1 MPTHILGIRH
11 HGVGSAKKVAER
23 LQQIKPDIILIEGP
37 PEITEMLKHIG
48 KKDLVPPVA
57 LMVYNSKIPATS
69 TFYPFADFSPEWVA
83 AKYANKNKIPVRA
96 MDLPAA
102 ISFKIQENE
111 HKALQKKAEELAT
124 KMEENPEAIALEEV
138 QKAPKP
144 IKDPLS
150 YMAEASGFRSGED
163 WWEHQFE
170 KVSATPAEEHF
181 EAVHLTMKTLRDE
194 NILSSLDE
202 ENVAREAYM
211 RDIIQAVQL
220 ELYNNIVVVCG
231 AWHGPELYDIDDKI
245 KEDQKVLK
253 KLPKS
258 KIDIAC
264 TWIPWTN
271 GRLSMFSGYGAGLR
285 SPGWYEHQ
293 WNKLED
299 MEVEWLSKVATAFR
313 ADGVDISTAHVLET
327 YRLAHALAALRN
339 KSHISLEE
347 LNESIHTVMC
357 MGDSILFELIKKK
370 IIVGE
375 KLGKIPDEL
384 PKVPLQ
390 KDFETTAKSLR
401 LTMSAMEK
409 KFALDLRK
417 PLDLKRSI
425 FFHRL
430 ELLELNWATR
440 AESRSKGT
448 FKESW
453 VLEWA
458 PEMQIALIDKAHFG
472 NTLVDAS
479 VGYIYH
485 KMNKTRIISE
495 LVKLVEF
502 CIPVEL
508 FDSIDKLLL
517 KINNESAISADTKD
531 LMTAIPG
538 LVEIIKYG
546 NVRKTDVTQLRNIT
560 IRLFS
565 KVCVSLS
572 NACYGLDEQNSNDM
586 FELISQ
592 VNNAV
597 EILEEDDVR
606 ADWYNALEMIVN
618 KQGVHNVIIGCT
630 VRLLFDNNRLTKEES
645 TNLFSYFLSAS
656 NEPVDVAHWME
667 GFLRGSG
674 LILIYDDRIWNLI
687 FQWVDQVGKEVF
699 MELLPVLRRA
709 FSKFPF
715 GERRQI
721 GQKAKAGVSKVST
734 IDDTDLEVV
743 FDEQQAASILPFIT
757 KLLGTT

>member
-1 MPTHILGIRH
+1 MPVHILGIRH

-23 LQQIKPDIILIEGP
+23 LKEIKPDIVLVEGP
-37 PEITEMLKHIG
+37 PEISEMLKYIG

-57 LMVYNSKIPATS
+57 LMVYNSKVPASS
-69 TFYPFADFSPEWVA
+69 TFYPFAEFSPEWVA
-83 AKYANKNKIPVRA
+83 AKYANEKKIPVRA

-102 ISFKIQENE
+102 ISLKIEADKRKQQEKE
-111 HKALQKKAEELAT
+111 AEAAAT
-124 KMEENPEAIALEEV
+124 ATEIESDIGITEEPESPP
-138 QKAPKP
+138 QPTR
-144 IKDPLS
+144 DPLS
-150 YMAEASGFRSGED
+150 YLAEVSGFRNGED

-194 NILSSLDE
+194 KILSSLDE
-202 ENVAREAYM
+202 ENIAREAYM
-211 RDIIQAVQL
+211 RNIIQAVQL

-231 AWHGPELYDIDDKI
+231 AWHGPELYEMEEKI
-245 KEDQKVLK
+245 KEDQKILK

-293 WNKLED
+293 WTKLED

-313 ADGVDISTAHVLET
+313 EEGVDISTAHVLET

-357 MGDSILFELIKKK
+357 MGDSILFELVKKK

-375 KLGKIPDEL
+375 KLGEIPDEL

-390 KDFETTAKSLR
+390 RDFETTAKSLR

-409 KFALDLRK
+409 QYHLDLRK

-430 ELLELNWATR
+430 ELLEINWATR
-440 AESRSKGT
+440 AESNSKGT

-453 VLEWA
+453 KLEWE
-458 PEMQIALIDKAHFG
+458 PSMQIALIDKAYYG
-472 NTLVDAS
+472 NTMVDAS
-479 VGYIYH
+479 VGFIYH
-485 KMNKTRIISE
+485 KMNKTRAIAE

-502 CIPVEL
+502 CIPAEL
-508 FDSIDKLLL
+508 FDSIDKLLA

-538 LVEIIKYG
+538 LVDIIKYG
-546 NVRKTDVTQLRNIT
+546 NVRKSDVSQLRNIT

-565 KVCVSLS
+565 KVCISLA

-586 FELISQ
+586 FELISK

-597 EILEEDDVR
+597 EILEDDLVR
-606 ADWYNALEMIVN
+606 EDWYAALETIVN

-645 TNLFSYFLSAS
+645 TNLFSYYLSAS
-656 NEPVDVAHWME
+656 NEPIDVAHWIE

-687 FQWVDQVGKEVF
+687 YQWVEQVSKEIF

-721 GQKAKAGVSKVST
+721 GQKAKAGMRTYSE
-734 IDDTDLEVV
+734 TDSGALEVA
-743 FDEQQAASILPFIT
+743 FDEKQAASILPFIT
-757 KLLGTT
+757 KLLGIT

>member
-23 LQQIKPDIILIEGP
+23 LAAIKPDIVLIEGP
-37 PEITEMLKHIG
+37 PEISEMLKHIG
-48 KKDLVPPVA
+48 NKDLVPPVA
-57 LMVYNSKIPATS
+57 LMVYNSKIPASS
-69 TFYPFADFSPEWVA
+69 TFYPFAEFSPEWVA
-83 AKYANKNKIPVRA
+83 AKYANDHKIPVRA
-96 MDLPAA
+96 LDLPAA
-102 ISFKIQENE
+102 ISLKIEENKQ
-111 HKALQKKAEELAT
+111 KALDKKAAELAEKT
-124 KMEENPEAIALEEV
+124 EEEITAELPENPP
-138 QKAPKP
+138 APPQP
-144 IKDPLS
+144 IRDPLS
-150 YMAEASGFRSGED
+150 YLAEVSGFKTGED

-181 EAVHLTMKTLRDE
+181 EAVHLTMKTLRE
-194 NILSSLDE
+194 EEIVSTLDE

-211 RDIIQAVQL
+211 RNIIQAVQL

-231 AWHGPELYDIDDKI
+231 AWHGPELYDMDEKV
-245 KEDQKVLK
+245 KEDQKILK

-271 GRLSMFSGYGAGLR
+271 GRLSMYSGYGAGLR

-293 WNKLED
+293 WTKLED

-313 ADGVDISTAHVLET
+313 EEGVDISTAHVLES

-357 MGDSILFELIKKK
+357 MGDSILFELVKTK

-375 KLGKIPDEL
+375 KLGEIPDEL

-409 KFALDLRK
+409 TYNLDLRK
-417 PLDLKRSI
+417 QLDLKRSI

-430 ELLELNWATR
+430 ELLEINWPTR

-453 VLEWA
+453 SLEWE
-458 PEMQIALIDKAHFG
+458 PSMQIALIDKAYYG
-472 NTLVDAS
+472 NTMLDAC
-479 VGYIYH
+479 VGFVNF
-485 KMNKTRIISE
+485 KMKKTRAIAD
-495 LVKLVEF
+495 LVQLVEF
-502 CIPVEL
+502 CIPAEL
-508 FDSIDKLLL
+508 FGSIDALLS
-517 KINNESAISADTKD
+517 KISNESAISADTKD

-538 LVEIIKYG
+538 LVDIIKYG
-546 NVRKTDVTQLRNIT
+546 NVRKSDVSQLRNIT

-565 KVCVSLS
+565 KVCISLA

-586 FELISQ
+586 FELISK

-597 EILEEDDVR
+597 EILEDDNVR
-606 ADWYNALEMIVN
+606 EAWYKALEEIVN

-630 VRLLFDNNRLTKEES
+630 VRLLFDNNRLTKEAS
-645 TNLFSYFLSAS
+645 SNLFSYFLSAS

-687 FQWVDQVGKEVF
+687 YKWVEQVEHEVF

-721 GQKAKAGVSKVST
+721 GQKAKSGLTSSST
-734 IDDTDLEVV
+734 IDTGDETIA